1 MLSCGGLKYEDIS
14 YIAASGHSGVIN
26 HPTSNLVEDIWGIDP
41 NLVWCCIPLSAT
53 PWEEITKKQHDL
65 LPPASHTEARFARWM
80 NLCDKYIKNKESIY
94 ERKKETYKPSQRE

>member
-1 MLSCGGLKYEDIS
+1 MHVLSCGGLKYEDIS

-26 HPTSNLVEDIWGIDP
+26 HPTSNLVEDIWGNDP

-65 LPPASHTEARFARWM
+65 LSLHPIPKLDSLAWINVPTPHAMAHKASQHTNQYHF
-80 NLCDKYIKNKESIY
+80 Y
-94 ERKKETYKPSQRE
+94 